1 MALRRLPQ
9 LLPGRPVSQ
18 PMSIRTLLG
27 EYGELTNL
35 QPDYQR
41 EIRWKKE
48 TMDGLIETVMSG
60 GFMPALLVYRLQEE
74 QRTDICRFEMVD
86 GQHRFTALQKY
97 IKSEMVS
104 AGGKPFLI
112 TWNYEEADKT
122 LTHIFFKRTAE
133 TEKWIED
140 HRSQKF
146 AYMTEEEQEAFKSFT
161 VDVKEIKD
169 RLSLDQ
175 RRGMFYR
182 LQCGVQVRNSD
193 KLKNVVEVPL
203 IRFFSDELK
212 LVKPMK
218 EALEFCWK
226 DPKQYWLHWAVR
238 LFLTLNPEESVEKS
252 FATTD
257 ADIGKMIRNKSESL
271 YFKEGAA
278 GDEQKKIFKETVDR
292 FFSFLAT
299 LPFSTDKKVRQV
311 ALSPCQFYALFL
323 HLSMAEE
330 GRESVLCGHSAE
342 WALPKKAARSEKV
355 HWDKELGVEEKIKR
369 FESAMGELE
378 GISAPA
384 RSPEVRKSI
393 PKKLREMLWSQYFG
407 ETEKGSC
414 FCCGGELHKTEN
426 YHACHLIAHKR
437 GGSDCLPNLRPGCR
451 DCNLSM
457 GTQDMREYKKQ
468 FYPEIETRL
477 SDAV

>member
-1 MALRRLPQ
+1 
-9 LLPGRPVSQ
+9 
-18 PMSIRTLLG
+18 MSIRTLLG

-60 GFMPALLVYRLQEE
+60 GFMPALLVYRLQED
-74 QRTDICRFEMVD
+74 QRTDSRRFEMVD
-86 GQHRFTALQKY
+86 GQHRFTAIQKY

-112 TWNYEEADKT
+112 TWDYEELDKT
-122 LTHIFFKRTAE
+122 YTYVFFQRTAE

-140 HRSQKF
+140 HRGQKF
-146 AYMTEEEQEAFKSFT
+146 AYMTEEEREAFKSFT

-169 RLSLDQ
+169 RLTLDQ

-203 IRFFSDELK
+203 IRFFSDDLK
-212 LVKPMK
+212 LEKPMK

-238 LFLTLNPEESVEKS
+238 LFLLLNPDSKGEEAA

-257 ADIGKMIRNKSESL
+257 ADIGKMIRNKSDSL
-271 YFKEGAA
+271 DFKEGAA
-278 GDEQKKIFKETVDR
+278 GEEQKKVFKETIDR
-292 FFSFLAT
+292 FFSFLQT
-299 LPFSTDKKVRQV
+299 LPFTADKKVRQV

-323 HLSMAEE
+323 HLSAAEE
-330 GRESVLCGHSAE
+330 GRESVLVGHSAE
-342 WALPKKAARSEKV
+342 WALSKKAPRGEKV
-355 HWDKELGVEEKIKR
+355 HWDKELGVEEKKLR
-369 FESAMGELE
+369 FTSALTELE
-378 GISAPA
+378 SISAPA
-384 RSPEVRKSI
+384 RAPESRKSI
-393 PKKLREMLWSQYFG
+393 PKKLREMLWASYFSES
-407 ETEKGSC
+407 ETGSC
-414 FCCGGELHKTEN
+414 FCCGSSIHKSEN

-468 FYPEIETRL
+468 FYPEVKTPL